1 MSAQL
6 SPSSGKRYGLALVT
20 ATWRVP
26 LATVY
31 RYRARR
37 QAEAPAPAR
46 RGPKTALTD
55 EALLEAIRGVLAQS
69 PFLGEGHRKVWA
81 RLRAQQVRTSKA
93 RCLRLMRQAG
103 LLAPGRARR
112 VLGPRQHDGT
122 ITTDKPDV
130 MWGTD
135 ATCTVTTLE
144 GQATVFI
151 AIDHGTAECVG
162 IHAAKVGT
170 RFEAL
175 EPIRQGVK
183 ARFGAYGRGVATG
196 LSIRHDN
203 GSQYTSDAFQDELRY
218 LGAASSPSFVR
229 SPEGNGCAERFIRT
243 LKEQLLWVRTFAT
256 VEELRRALLEWAHRY
271 NEHWLLERHNFLSPS
286 QARRELMQSK
296 QAA

>member
-26 LATVY
+26 RATVY
-31 RYRARR
+31 RHRARR
-37 QAEAPAPAR
+37 QSPAAPAAR

-55 EALLEAIRGVLAQS
+55 VALLEAIRGLLAAS

-81 RLRAQQVRTSKA
+81 RLRAQGVRTSKA
-93 RCLRLMRQAG
+93 RCLRLMREAG

-112 VLGPRQHDGT
+112 VLGPRNHDGT
-122 ITTDKPDV
+122 IITDRPDV

-135 ATCTVTTLE
+135 ATCTVTTME

-151 AIDHGTAECVG
+151 AVDHGTAECVG
-162 IHAAKVGT
+162 IHAAKVGS

-175 EPIRQGVK
+175 EPIRQGIK
-183 ARFGAYGRGVATG
+183 AHFGAYGQGVALG
-196 LSIRHDN
+196 LAIRHDN
-203 GSQYTSDAFQDELRY
+203 GSQYTSDVFQNELRF
-218 LGAASSPSFVR
+218 LGATSSPSFVR
-229 SPEGNGCAERFIRT
+229 SPEGNGYAERFIRT

-256 VEELRRALLEWAHRY
+256 VEELRLALLEWAHRY
-271 NEHWLLERHNFLSPS
+271 NEHWLLERHDFLSPS
-286 QARRELMQSK
+286 QAQRELTLK

>member
-6 SPSSGKRYGLALVT
+6 SPSSGKRYGLALVM
-20 ATWRVP
+20 ATWHVP
-26 LATVY
+26 RATVY
-31 RYRARR
+31 RHRARR
-37 QAEAPAPAR
+37 QATAPPAAR

-55 EALLEAIRGVLAQS
+55 EALLEAIRGVLAAS

-81 RLRAQQVRTSKA
+81 RLRAQGVRTSKA
-93 RCLRLMRQAG
+93 RCLRLMRDAG
-103 LLAPGRARR
+103 LLSPGRARR
-112 VLGPRQHDGT
+112 VLGPRNHDGT
-122 ITTDKPDV
+122 ITTDMPDV

-151 AIDHGTAECVG
+151 AVDHATSECVG
-162 IHAAKVGT
+162 IHAAKVGN

-183 ARFGAYGRGVATG
+183 ARFAAYGRGVAAG

-203 GSQYTSDAFQDELRY
+203 GSQYTSEAFQNELRF
-218 LGAASSPSFVR
+218 LGAVSSPSFVR

-243 LKEQLLWVRTFAT
+243 LKEQLLWVRTFST
-256 VEELRRALLEWAHRY
+256 VEELRRALLDWAHRY
-271 NEHWLLERHNFLSPS
+271 NEHWLLERHHFLSPS

>member
-26 LATVY
+26 RATVY
-31 RYRARR
+31 RHRARR
-37 QAEAPAPAR
+37 QSPAAR

-55 EALLEAIRGVLAQS
+55 VALLEAIRGVLAAS

-81 RLRAQQVRTSKA
+81 RLRAQGVRTSKA
-93 RCLRLMRQAG
+93 RCLRLMREAG

-112 VLGPRQHDGT
+112 VLGPRNHDGT
-122 ITTDKPDV
+122 IITDRPDV

-135 ATCTVTTLE
+135 ATCTVTTME

-151 AIDHGTAECVG
+151 AVDHGTAECVG
-162 IHAAKVGT
+162 IHAAKVGS

-175 EPIRQGVK
+175 EPIRQGIK
-183 ARFGAYGRGVATG
+183 AHFGAYGQGVALG
-196 LSIRHDN
+196 LAIRHDN
-203 GSQYTSDAFQDELRY
+203 GSQYTSDVFQNELRF
-218 LGAASSPSFVR
+218 LGATSSPSFVR

-256 VEELRRALLEWAHRY
+256 VEELRLALLGWAHRY
-271 NEHWLLERHNFLSPS
+271 NEHWLLERHDFLSPS
-286 QARRELMQSK
+286 QARRELTLK

>member
-1 MSAQL
+1 MSARL

-20 ATWRVP
+20 ATWGVP
-26 LATVY
+26 RATVY
-31 RYRARR
+31 RHRARR
-37 QAEAPAPAR
+37 QSTDGPTAR

-55 EALLEAIRGVLAQS
+55 EALREAIRGILAAS

-81 RLRAQQVRTSKA
+81 RLRAQHVRTSKA
-93 RCLRLMRQAG
+93 RCLRLMREAG

-112 VLGPRQHDGT
+112 VLGPRHHDGT
-122 ITTDKPDV
+122 ITTDRPDV

-135 ATCTVTTLE
+135 ATCTVTALE

-151 AIDHGTAECVG
+151 AIDHATAECVG

-183 ARFGAYGRGVATG
+183 ARFGGYGRGVASG

-203 GSQYTSDAFQDELRY
+203 GSQYTSDVFQSELRF
-218 LGAASSPSFVR
+218 LGAQSSPSFVR

-243 LKEQLLWVRTFAT
+243 LKEQLLWVRTFST
-256 VEELRRALLEWAHRY
+256 VEALRQALLEWAHRY
-271 NEHWLLERHNFLSPS
+271 NEHWLLERHHFRSPS
-286 QARRELMQSK
+286 QARRALMQSK